1 MYKLFY
7 AILTLIWI
15 LDILNFPQFE
25 ILDTTYPINTL
36 GWFLIWVFIP
46 SASSNNS
53 KENN

>member
-36 GWFLIWVFIP
+36 AWWLIWIFMP
-46 SASSNNS
+46 SASSHIEKDNN
-53 KENN
+53 